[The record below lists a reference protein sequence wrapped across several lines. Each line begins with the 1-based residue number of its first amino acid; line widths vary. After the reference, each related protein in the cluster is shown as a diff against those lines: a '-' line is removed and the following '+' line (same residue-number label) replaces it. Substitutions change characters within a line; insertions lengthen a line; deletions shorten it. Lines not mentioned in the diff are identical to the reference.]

1 MTNTFDSDE
10 FTATDLRIALNE
22 IYPEAT
28 YGAIPVID
36 QYDALKAY
44 LAFDDG
50 ALADQGVREMQRPPR
65 PDSNRRAPI
74 LPSKK
79 FRKT

>member
-1 MTNTFDSDE
+1 MTNKFDANE
-10 FTATDLRIALNE
+10 FIATDLRIALNE

-36 QYDALKAY
+36 QYDALATY

-50 ALADQGVREMQRPPR
+50 TLAEAPEALAAYVTRQQHYEV
-65 PDSNRRAPI
+65 
-74 LPSKK
+74 
-79 FRKT
+79 

>member
-1 MTNTFDSDE
+1 MIAKDRRNIMTNKVDANE

-22 IYPEAT
+22 TFPEAN

-36 QYDALKAY
+36 QYDALETY

-50 ALADQGVREMQRPPR
+50 ALAE
-65 PDSNRRAPI
+65 APQA
-74 LPSKK
+74 LAAYV
-79 FRKT
+79 THQQHCEV

>member
-1 MTNTFDSDE
+1 MTNRLDPHE

-22 IYPEAT
+22 IFPEAT

-36 QYDALKAY
+36 QYDALQAY

-50 ALADQGVREMQRPPR
+50 AKVEAPVVLAAYITHMQHWR
-65 PDSNRRAPI
+65 I
-74 LPSKK
+74 
-79 FRKT
+79 

>member
-1 MTNTFDSDE
+1 MSESDRRNIMTNRFDANE

-22 IYPEAT
+22 IFPEAT

-36 QYDALKAY
+36 QYDALQAY

-50 ALADQGVREMQRPPR
+50 ALQR
-65 PDSNRRAPI
+65 
-74 LPSKK
+74 L
-79 FRKT
+79 T

>member
-22 IYPEAT
+22 FFPEAT

-36 QYDALKAY
+36 QYDALQAY

-50 ALADQGVREMQRPPR
+50 ALKR
-65 PDSNRRAPI
+65 
-74 LPSKK
+74 L
-79 FRKT
+79 T

>member
-1 MTNTFDSDE
+1 MTNRFDANE

-22 IYPEAT
+22 IFPEAT

-44 LAFDDG
+44 FALDETGG
-50 ALADQGVREMQRPPR
+50 A
-65 PDSNRRAPI
+65 S
-74 LPSKK
+74 
-79 FRKT
+79 

>member
-1 MTNTFDSDE
+1 MTNRLDPHE

-22 IYPEAT
+22 IFPEAT

-36 QYDALKAY
+36 QYDALQAY

-50 ALADQGVREMQRPPR
+50 AKAEAPVVLAAYITHMQHW
-65 PDSNRRAPI
+65 SI
-74 LPSKK
+74 
-79 FRKT
+79 